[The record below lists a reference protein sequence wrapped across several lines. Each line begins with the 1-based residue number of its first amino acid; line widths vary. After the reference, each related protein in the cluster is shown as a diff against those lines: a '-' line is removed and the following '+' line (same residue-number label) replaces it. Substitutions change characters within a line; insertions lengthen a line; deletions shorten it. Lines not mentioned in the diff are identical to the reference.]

1 MGKFSRSMALAR
13 ASWTTLKADREL
25 LALPVFS
32 FVASIVTAGALC
44 GLAYVADPTMF
55 DQIAEDR
62 AAQSPGVVVFG
73 ILTGVFLAI
82 ISTYFQAAMVSGA
95 FERLH
100 GGDPTVRSAISSAT
114 SRLGVIVPWALFR
127 WTVGALLQLIE
138 ERLGIVGQIVARL
151 AGAAFQVVTFLAVPI
166 LIVEDLGPIDTLK
179 RSGQLFKQTWGEN
192 LLAQIGLGL
201 ASFAAVMVGILPAI
215 LIGAVV
221 APFLGI
227 VVGVLWV
234 ATVIVV
240 TTSLTAV
247 YQAALYEYATTGQ
260 VPSGFQSAGFAS
272 AFAAK

>member
-1 MGKFSRSMALAR
+1 MALAR

-25 LALPVFS
+25 LALPIFS
-32 FVASIVTAGALC
+32 FVASALTAGVLF

-55 DQIAEDR
+55 DQIAQDR
-62 AAQSPGVVVFG
+62 ASQSPGVIVFG

-95 FERLH
+95 FERLR
-100 GGDPTVRSAISSAT
+100 GGDPTVRSALNSAT
-114 SRLGVIVPWALFR
+114 SHLGVIVPWALFR
-127 WTVGALLQLIE
+127 WTVGAILQIIE
-138 ERLGIVGQIVARL
+138 EKLGIVGRIVARL

-192 LLAQIGLGL
+192 LLAQFGLGL
-201 ASFAAVMVGILPAI
+201 ASFVALVAGVIPAI
-215 LIGAVV
+215 VIGAVA
-221 APFLGI
+221 APILGV
-227 VVGVLWV
+227 VVGVLWA

-260 VPSGFQSAGFAS
+260 VPSGFQQAGFET
-272 AFAAK
+272 AFASKR